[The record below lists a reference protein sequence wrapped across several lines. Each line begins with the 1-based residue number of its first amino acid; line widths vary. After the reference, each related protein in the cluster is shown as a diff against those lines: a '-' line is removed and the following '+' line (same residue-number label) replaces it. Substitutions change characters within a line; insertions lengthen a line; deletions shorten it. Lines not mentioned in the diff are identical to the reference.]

1 MHLKWVI
8 LQLQINCN
16 TIIHNLEGPQLSS
29 KDWMKLNKKEHL
41 WKEIL
46 PIKEDVQNV
55 LLSLHASIMK
65 VWKLFVVFR
74 QHQTKLYFTLKKLLS
89 LQLYPIRPHLS
100 IREVMDSQLVHICMV
115 KTKVDHY
122 FNHLA
127 NKYCIQKQV
136 CLLKYSNN
144 WILNSQV

>member
-1 MHLKWVI
+1 
-8 LQLQINCN
+8 
-16 TIIHNLEGPQLSS
+16 
-29 KDWMKLNKKEHL
+29 MKLNKKEHL
-41 WKEIL
+41 SKEIL

-100 IREVMDSQLVHICMV
+100 IKEVMDSQ
-115 KTKVDHY
+115 
-122 FNHLA
+122 
-127 NKYCIQKQV
+127 
-136 CLLKYSNN
+136 
-144 WILNSQV
+144 